1 MLGIGKMIVIN
12 LNIYI
17 ELKSIYKINND
28 KNILGL
34 SLLALSSVQ
43 GYHGYVLFVWLYGL
57 CLGGFL
63 YSVKMLTM
71 ERVRAKHFTRAWGNT
86 IF

>member
-1 MLGIGKMIVIN
+1 MIPGI
-12 LNIYI
+12 
-17 ELKSIYKINND
+17 
-28 KNILGL
+28 

-71 ERVRAKHFTRAWGNT
+71 ERVRAKHFTRAWGEYSMPIKQQLSIDVTKITNNR
-86 IF
+86 IVLKIS